1 MFDNLLMT
9 LTNVVNGVYFA
20 NHEVYFANQQ
30 KQFPESIIFNK
41 TKITNCQNKE
51 SYLMNFQRIIYRRRH
66 VT

>member
-9 LTNVVNGVYFA
+9 LTNVVNGVHFA
-20 NHEVYFANQQ
+20 NHQ

-41 TKITNCQNKE
+41 TKITNCENKE

-66 VT
+66 VR